1 MRVRSFVAAV
11 AAAACVITAAAVS
24 PPAAAA
30 APAPAASSA
39 GAPVQAGSRGP
50 VIIVEG
56 TGSGPPLLAILDY
69 SAMAERLRADG
80 YQPYVFRLP
89 GRGLGDIAETSAG
102 LVPFVDRVLAET
114 GASKVDLIGHSQ
126 GGIVSRYYIKFLGGE
141 SKVDSL
147 VSLGA
152 PHYGSQIANL
162 AMLHGVLECLGYE
175 FCQQVVTGSDFLR
188 RLNGDDDTFGSVAY
202 TNIETALDLI
212 VLPYTN
218 AFQRSPGA
226 VNVTIQNQCPLRV
239 VEHLLLAVDGTT
251 YSGIQD
257 ALARQP
263 IRLNCLAL

>member
-11 AAAACVITAAAVS
+11 AVAACVITAAAVTS
-24 PPAAAA
+24 PAAA
-30 APAPAASSA
+30 APATPA
-39 GAPVQAGSRGP
+39 QAGSKGP

-69 SAMAERLRADG
+69 SVMAERLRADG

-89 GRGLGDIAETSAG
+89 GRGLGDIGETSEG

-114 GASKVDLIGHSQ
+114 GASQVDLIGHSQ

-147 VSLGA
+147 ISLGA

-162 AMLHGVLECLGYE
+162 AMLHGVLNCLSYE
-175 FCQQVVTGSDFLR
+175 FCQQVVTGSEFLR
-188 RLNGDDDTFGSVAY
+188 RLNGDDDTFGDVAY

-212 VLPYTN
+212 VVPYTN

-226 VNVTIQNQCPLRV
+226 VNVTIQQQCPLRV
-239 VEHLLLAVDGTT
+239 VEHLTLAIDGTT

-257 ALARQP
+257 ALAKRP
-263 IRLNCLAL
+263 VRLNCLAL